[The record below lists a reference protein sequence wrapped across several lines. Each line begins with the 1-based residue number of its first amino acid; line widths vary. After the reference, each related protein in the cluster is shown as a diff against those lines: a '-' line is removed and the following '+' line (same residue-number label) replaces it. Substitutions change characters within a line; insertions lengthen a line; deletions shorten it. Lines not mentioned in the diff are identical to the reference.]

1 MLEALKNV
9 SNEQNRNIKLA
20 EQVFNS
26 SATSSQSLSY
36 YANQLLYKQLGNYI
50 ANKIPKEA
58 DASKIL
64 SLIQRIMA
72 RYDFR
77 LIGDCLYALETKD
90 NYLISLMESE
100 IDELDFQQK
109 VNHYRF
115 QRHKR

>member
-1 MLEALKNV
+1 M
-9 SNEQNRNIKLA
+9 
-20 EQVFNS
+20 
-26 SATSSQSLSY
+26 
-36 YANQLLYKQLGNYI
+36 YKQLGNYI

-77 LIGDCLYALETKD
+77 LIGDYLYALETKD

-115 QRHKR
+115 QRFTKDNRAYNRKLKITLSLFPQKRRQEILLLM